1 MFSLDDGT
9 AIESSI
15 TGNAFIMR
23 HFSEIFGRASYESFS
38 AIIDNGDGSYTA
50 NRVPY
55 FSRFIEIDGK
65 F

>member
-1 MFSLDDGT
+1 
-9 AIESSI
+9 
-15 TGNAFIMR
+15 MR